1 MKTMNKTKE
10 WLIEKL
16 ARFNFENYSSYGVI
30 QKTKWE
36 NTTDFVRLRYINQAR
51 EAVKAM
57 RLIGED

>member
-1 MKTMNKTKE
+1 MNKTKE

-36 NTTDFVRLRYINQAR
+36 NTVDFVRLGYINQAR

-57 RLIGED
+57 GLIGED